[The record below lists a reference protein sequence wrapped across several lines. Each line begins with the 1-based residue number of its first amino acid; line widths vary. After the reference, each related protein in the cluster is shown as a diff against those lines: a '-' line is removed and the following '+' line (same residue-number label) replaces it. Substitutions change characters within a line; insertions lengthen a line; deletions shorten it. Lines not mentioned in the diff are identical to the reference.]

1 MLSKNKI
8 KELTQLHLKKYRNLQ
23 AVFIAEGNKL
33 VSDLLLVFPC
43 QTIVATED
51 WLFANKPTATEII
64 VASESELK
72 KISLQKT
79 VQQVI
84 AVFKQPNYSLDKKA
98 LSNSLSLALDD
109 IQDPGNLGTILR
121 IADWFGIEQI
131 FCSLH
136 CADVYNP
143 KTIQASM
150 GAIARVKVFR
160 VDLASFLQDIA
171 TKIPIYGTFL
181 DGNTIYQETLTHH
194 GIIVMGNEGNGISK
208 ELEKFID
215 KRLFIPNFP
224 ADRLTSES
232 LNVGAATAVICAE
245 FRRRALQ

>member
-8 KELTQLHLKKYRNLQ
+8 KELTQLHLKKQRDLQ

-33 VSDLLLVFPC
+33 VSDLLAVFTC

-51 WLFANKPTATEII
+51 WLLKNQPTATEII

-79 VQQVI
+79 VQQVF
-84 AVFKQPNYSLDKKA
+84 AVFKQPNYSIDKTA
-98 LSNSLSLALDD
+98 LTNTLSLALDD

-121 IADWFGIEQI
+121 IADWFGIEQLI
-131 FCSLH
+131 CSLH

-160 VDLASFLQDIA
+160 VDLATFLHEFE
-171 TKIPIYGTFL
+171 TKTPIYGTFL
-181 DGNTIYQETLTHH
+181 DGNNIYQETLTQQ
-194 GIIVMGNEGNGISK
+194 GIIVMGNEGNGINK
-208 ELEKFID
+208 ELEKYID
-215 KRLFIPNFP
+215 KRLFIPSFP

-232 LNVGAATAVICAE
+232 LNVGAATAIVCAE
-245 FRRRALQ
+245 FRRRAL